1 MTGKEAAMSKNAA
14 VLIILIAYLLIN
26 LYLGIRASRRSA
38 KENESKGFLSNYF
51 AGSRSMGGVVLA
63 MTLVAT
69 YTSASSFLGGPG
81 LASSFGMTWSWVA
94 GVQIGATFLTLGVL
108 GKKFAMIARRT
119 NAVTIND
126 YLRAR
131 YDSPAVVIICGIAM
145 VIFFTTQMIAQ
156 FIGGATLLQSVTG
169 LPYWAGLM
177 LFGAIVIIYTSVG
190 GFKAVVTTDTIQ
202 GVVMTA
208 GTFLLLFFIIRAGG
222 GMDSIISSLD
232 AGNPGWDLMGK
243 GSYGADIPAMRPG
256 ALISFWVLVGVAV
269 LGLPQ
274 TAVRCMAFK
283 DTRSMHRAMIYGTA
297 VIGILMIGMHL
308 AGTLAFPLLPE
319 SGLESTDQVIP
330 YVVMKYMPAWAAGL
344 FLAAPLAAVMSTID
358 SLLIL
363 ASATIIKDLYLHYV
377 KKVPLGTDAVNDPQY
392 DEAFDKVPG
401 YSFALTAGIG
411 IIGCLLALNPPDVI
425 VWINLFAFGGL
436 EATFFWPIIGGLY
449 WKKGN
454 SRACLASVICGLAT
468 FIFFN
473 RVKILP
479 LGIHEIIAGLLIGGI
494 AYFAAGVLDRSEPD
508 PEMLK
513 KCF

>member
-1 MTGKEAAMSKNAA
+1 MSGRQIAILAILVGYMLINAFIGVWISRASARKNAG
-14 VLIILIAYLLIN
+14 N
-26 LYLGIRASRRSA
+26 
-38 KENESKGFLSNYF
+38 GFIQNYF
-51 AGSRSMGGVVLA
+51 VGGRTMGGVVLA
-63 MTLVAT
+63 MTLIAT

-81 LASSFGMTWSWVA
+81 LAASWGLTQSWVA
-94 GVQIGATFLTLGVL
+94 AIQIGTAFLTLGIV
-108 GKKFAMIARRT
+108 GKKLGMVSRRIK
-119 NAVTIND
+119 AVTISD

-131 YDSPAVVIICGIAM
+131 YKSPAVDIICSIM
-145 VIFFTTQMIAQ
+145 LVVFFITQMIAQ
-156 FIGGATLLQSVTG
+156 FKGGATLLQSVTG

-177 LFGAIVIIYTSVG
+177 LFGAVVIIYTSVG

-243 GSYGADIPAMRPG
+243 GTYGADIPAMRPG

-319 SGLESTDQVIP
+319 GGLESTDQVIP

-377 KKVPLGTDAVNDPQY
+377 KKVPLGTDAVNDPRY
-392 DEAFDKVPG
+392 DEAFDKVPK

-411 IIGCLLALNPPDVI
+411 IVGCLLALNPPDVI

-436 EATFFWPIIGGLY
+436 EAAFFWPIIGGLY

-454 SRACLASVICGLAT
+454 SRACLASVICGLST

-494 AYFAAGVLDRSEPD
+494 AYFAAGALDRSEPD